1 MQILYSR
8 EAEAT
13 NRRLL
18 DADRQ
23 LLARGR
29 ELLAAGQMAKSDV
42 AQLEAPSE
50 QWRV

>member
-18 DADRQ
+18 AADRQ

-29 ELLAAGQMAKSDV
+29 ELLAAGQMAQSDV
-42 AQLEAPSE
+42 AQLEAQVK